1 MVDYG
6 PRNKGIDWTQTNDT
20 NFIEFRFGPIGDK
33 ATGAYHRAFNSA
45 YNGEQGHYST
55 PTFLNMGSSIVGKEQ
70 DLIYA
75 IHNEYQDDF
84 TGERENILQE
94 FIEVSLEVEKMHLA
108 IGIVLSE
115 MDEWLKKR
123 SRGDG
128 SFRWDD
134 TGEVLENIIG
144 MVFTSFTEEEGS
156 PFDWPADLPKIEPFT
171 SLLNLIAF
179 IVKLLIGTL
188 GFTIIYAIGIIQHMV
203 ELIIFGN
210 GKNLIADLGYMVEDA
225 FSEQF
230 KKMNVMFKA
239 HPNEIE
245 SDYTAEYEKVWKI
258 SPIDF
263 PSEPFA
269 YSNYEIIFGYE
280 KLRGGYLNHTPQDF
294 NELRKNI
301 EIAHLYFVKHHM
313 RPVLAIP
320 NRDNPNSQV
329 DIYYWAKDEMYIS
342 ADRLTN
348 DSVSEGFIYRLA
360 SMTQKRASYDIIRYC
375 PNIIKSDYQEKNKNA
390 TELVENVVLID
401 DGYIEKEH
409 SYNLLK
415 IKAGLVRRAATT
427 LKISKGGYAIKPKA
441 KDAGEWNMSLGEHE
455 EGQIRGMEN
464 TLEDK
469 YENQKPDYTFYPT
482 QLLFTIYGF
491 RPPGFVNW
499 YKNPLRT
506 PLQQRIWP
514 PPPPPKVTK
523 KKHGYSG
530 YGMSGYGKPIK
541 AKRAFTDWDPPE
553 YPPQPPAPPE
563 PEPEPAP
570 VPERRVRDWS
580 EYQPY
585 NPPEAEPE
593 PEPAPRAVRGPIAW
607 TEQDEAI
614 FRVRRDRPRNENP
627 EE

>member
-33 ATGAYHRAFNSA
+33 AIGAYHRAFNSA
-45 YNGEQGHYST
+45 YNGKQGHYST

-245 SDYTAEYEKVWKI
+245 LDDYGGDKVWKI

-280 KLRGGYLNHTPQDF
+280 KLRGGYLHHTPQDF

-360 SMTQKRASYDIIRYC
+360 SMTQKRASYNIIRYC
-375 PNIIKSDYQEKNKNA
+375 PNIIKSDYREKHKNG

-409 SYNLLK
+409 SYDLK
-415 IKAGLVRRAATT
+415 AKGGLVRRAATR
-427 LKISKGGYAIKPKA
+427 LKISKGGYVIKPKVN
-441 KDAGEWNMSLGEHE
+441 DEGEWNMSLGEHE

-469 YENQKPDYTFYPT
+469 YEKQKPDYTFYPT

-523 KKHGYSG
+523 KKYGYSG
-530 YGMSGYGKPIK
+530 YGMSGYGKGIK
-541 AKRAFTDWDPPE
+541 TKPKRAFTDWDPSE
-553 YPPQPPAPPE
+553 YPPRPPAPPE

-570 VPERRVRDWS
+570 VPYWGG
-580 EYQPY
+580 YQRY
-585 NPPEAEPE
+585 NPQARTE
-593 PEPAPRAVRGPIAW
+593 RA
-607 TEQDEAI
+607 
-614 FRVRRDRPRNENP
+614 RNENP